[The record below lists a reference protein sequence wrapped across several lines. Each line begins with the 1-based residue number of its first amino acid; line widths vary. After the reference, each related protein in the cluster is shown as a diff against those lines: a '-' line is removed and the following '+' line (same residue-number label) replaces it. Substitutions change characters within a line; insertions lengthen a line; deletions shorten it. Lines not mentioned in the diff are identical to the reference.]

1 MPNDRTDET
10 NTPEYGQPDIPESIP
25 GNDRKNLEPDMPG
38 DKTPSRKKTFRAA
51 VLKKLAWVLFLF
63 VLYALFDD
71 GEGDRSGIAGVV
83 IGIIFII
90 MLRFGRLEGAIGKA
104 TTFVLAF
111 LGCAGL
117 LGIGLLCIYTG
128 SFHREFHYWTWAVF
142 MLGVFFYVCW
152 SLFHS
157 KIVKWISCGLLFA
170 YIASTCGF
178 HAWNWW
184 TVGRFPVV
192 KDRLVSFPYV
202 KYKLA
207 KVRIPPEYAMDPAGG
222 YPYLIGLSEL
232 YPVYAAVARGMS
244 PVYLKN
250 WKKNTPDRPVETAA
264 DIFDVYEFL
273 AYDMAQLGF
282 VSVSP
287 SSVRL
292 ASAERRGVEYEGT
305 PFCMDAFVFYVHAD
319 NPVDNLT
326 TEQIRGI
333 YSGAITDWKE
343 VGAPE
348 SRKIVAYQRRRRDN
362 IPTQFNQLMGDAPLM
377 EPPLTPIWEGFAR
390 IGYVPADYRNSK
402 GAIGYSYRFY
412 ATELLRKKKIK
423 LLSVDGVAPTDENI
437 RSGAYPFGKK
447 MYMVTG
453 RKPGPDDPRGGNV
466 RKFMDYILSPE
477 GQKLVEETGYVPL
490 GTPPEP

>member
-1 MPNDRTDET
+1 MQNSELEER
-10 NTPEYGQPDIPESIP
+10 NTPESGQPDIPDNIPENAPKDLDAAKSESI
-25 GNDRKNLEPDMPG
+25 
-38 DKTPSRKKTFRAA
+38 TTSRKKTFRAA
-51 VLKKLAWVLFLF
+51 VLKILAWVLFLF
-63 VLYALFDD
+63 ALFALFASN
-71 GEGDRSGIAGVV
+71 GEEYYEGITGVV
-83 IGIIFII
+83 IGVIFII
-90 MLRFGRLEGAIGKA
+90 MLRFGRLAEAIGKP

-117 LGIGLLCIYTG
+117 LTVGLFCIYTS
-128 SFHREFHYWTWAVF
+128 SFHRKFYYCTWSVF
-142 MLGVFFYVCW
+142 SLGVFFYICW
-152 SLFHS
+152 SLFQS
-157 KIVKWISCGLLFA
+157 KIVKWISFGLLFA

-202 KYKLA
+202 KWKLA
-207 KVRIPPEYAMDPAGG
+207 EVRIPAEYAMDPAGG

-250 WKKNTPDRPVETAA
+250 WKKNTPDRPVQTAA

-282 VSVSP
+282 VSGSP
-287 SSVRL
+287 ASVRL

-348 SRKIVAYQRRRRDN
+348 SREIVAYQRRRKF
-362 IPTQFNQLMGDAPLM
+362 IPTKFGQLMGDTPLM
-377 EPPLTPIWEGFAR
+377 EPPLKPYCEGFAR
-390 IGYVPADYRNSK
+390 IGYEPAPYRNSK

-412 ATELLRKKKIK
+412 ATELLRDKKIK
-423 LLSVDGVAPTDENI
+423 LLSLDGVAPTDENI
-437 RSGAYPFGKK
+437 RSGAYPLGQT

-453 RKPGPDDPRGGNV
+453 WKTGSVDPRHGNV
-466 RKFMDYILSPE
+466 QKFMDYILSPE
-477 GQKLVEETGYVPL
+477 GQKLVEETGYVSIV
-490 GTPPEP
+490 PPQP

>member
-1 MPNDRTDET
+1 MSNDKRNNE
-10 NTPEYGQPDIPESIP
+10 EQRGLDIPESIP
-25 GNDRKNLEPDMPG
+25 GNAPTDQATDMPV
-38 DKTPSRKKTFRAA
+38 DETPSRKKAFWTA
-51 VLKKLAWVLFLF
+51 VLKKLAWVLFLC

-71 GEGDRSGIAGVV
+71 GEGEGSGITGVV

-90 MLRFGRLEGAIGKA
+90 MLQTGRIANSIGKA

-117 LGIGLLCIYTG
+117 LGAGLLCIYTG
-128 SFHREFHYWTWAVF
+128 SFHREFFYWIWAVF

-152 SLFHS
+152 SLFYS
-157 KIVKWISCGLLFA
+157 KIVKWISYGLLFVS
-170 YIASTCGF
+170 IASICGF

-192 KDRLVSFPYV
+192 KDKIDSFPYV
-202 KYKLA
+202 KWKLA

-222 YPYLIGLSEL
+222 YPYLIGLPEL

-250 WKKNTPDRPVETAA
+250 WKKNTPDRPVKTAV
-264 DIFDVYEFL
+264 DSFDVYDFL
-273 AYDMAQLGF
+273 AYGMAQMGF
-282 VSVSP
+282 VSSSP
-287 SSVRL
+287 ASVRVV
-292 ASAERRGVEYEGT
+292 AAERRGVEYEGT

-333 YSGAITDWKE
+333 YSGTITDWKE

-348 SRKIVAYQRRRRDN
+348 SRKIVAYQRR
-362 IPTQFNQLMGDAPLM
+362 PKGEKSPFYQLMGGTPVM
-377 EPPLTPIWEGFAR
+377 EPPKSPYWEGFAR
-390 IGYVPADYRNSK
+390 IGYKPADYRNSK
-402 GAIGYSYRFY
+402 GAIGYSNRFY
-412 ATELLRKKKIK
+412 ATELLRKKQIK
-423 LLSVDGVAPTDENI
+423 LLSLDGVAPTDENI
-437 RSGAYPFGKK
+437 RSGAYPFGKT

-453 RKPGPDDPRGGNV
+453 RNPGSDDPRRGNV

-477 GQKLVEETGYVPL
+477 GQKLVEDTGYVPL
-490 GTPPEP
+490 GKTAENH